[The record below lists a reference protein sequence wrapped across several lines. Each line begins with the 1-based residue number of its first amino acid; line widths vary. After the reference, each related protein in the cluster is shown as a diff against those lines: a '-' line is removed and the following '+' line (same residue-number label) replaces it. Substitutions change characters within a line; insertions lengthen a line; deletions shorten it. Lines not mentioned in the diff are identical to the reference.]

1 MAKKEARG
9 QWGGAKG
16 RTTSLPAP
24 PSQPLTMTDG
34 WMSSRTEGVGV
45 RLIRGAEGGVYTLAL

>member
-1 MAKKEARG
+1 MGRSE
-9 QWGGAKG
+9 GANNLSP
-16 RTTSLPAP
+16 RP